1 VSEKMVSLA
10 GSTNPAARLGC
21 PLKGR
26 TRVMRVVSHD
36 TDGAGSNDTRQNRRL
51 PVTGMRHQA
60 RLHNEC
66 AESDVAHEYSPMTGR
81 VIERLKIACRRPT
94 LVDLGSRI
102 ARSVALDQ
110 CEQRRPVRRM
120 QPDAAVRGRV
130 AEPRELIGAVNGEA
144 IIEEDRMAS
153 TRCNICA
160 RNNTAPFPCYAGT
173 DRVTP

>member
-1 VSEKMVSLA
+1 MVSLA

-66 AESDVAHEYSPMTGR
+66 AESDVAHEYSPMMDR
-81 VIERLKIACRRPT
+81 VIERLRTACRRPT
-94 LVDLGSRI
+94 LVDLDARI
-102 ARSVALDQ
+102 ARSVAPDQ
-110 CEQRRPVRRM
+110 CEQRCRVRGV
-120 QPDAAVRGRV
+120 QPDSAARGRS
-130 AEPRELIGAVNGEA
+130 AEPRELIGAVDGEA
-144 IIEEDRMAS
+144 VI
-153 TRCNICA
+153 
-160 RNNTAPFPCYAGT
+160 
-173 DRVTP
+173 